1 LIHAIASYARRHWR
15 GELPLAVAWW
25 VNGLAL
31 SGLIVFLDV
40 SIGSSGVER
49 LIDTRSEFTLYLMAG
64 VLLLLAVPAW
74 QVVGIFRAADHHS
87 AHVGTIIAARATQ
100 SAATLFAIVLATR
113 FVIFFGESLP
123 AVRAVY
129 PWTGELYQI
138 TPLAGGEVIEIRGS
152 ITFGVADRLR
162 ETLLATP
169 AAERLRLNSSG
180 GLLSEAR
187 KLRGII
193 VAHGLDTD
201 STEICASACV
211 SAYIAGRH
219 RYLHRTAQMGF
230 HLPRNPGLGPHG
242 PVSAVYARELSYMA
256 SRGVPPWFIAR
267 WVASGRRFW
276 YPTPMELRAAGI
288 VQTFVGPP
296 RQAGTDA

>member
-1 LIHAIASYARRHWR
+1 MSYVRRHWR

-31 SGLIVFLDV
+31 SGSILFLDV

-49 LIDTRSEFTLYLMAG
+49 FIDTRSEFTLYLIAG
-64 VLLLLAVPAW
+64 MLLLLLVPAW
-74 QVVGIFRAADHHS
+74 QVVGIFRAADHHA

-113 FVIFFGESLP
+113 CVIFFGESLP
-123 AVRAVY
+123 AIRAVY
-129 PWTGELYQI
+129 PWTGEQYQV
-138 TPLAGGEVIEIRGS
+138 TPLAGGRIIEVRGN

-162 ETLLATP
+162 ETLHATP
-169 AAERLRLNSSG
+169 AAQRLRLNSSG

-187 KLRGII
+187 KVRELVLAR
-193 VAHGLDTD
+193 GLDTD

-219 RYLHRTAQMGF
+219 RYLHRTARMGF

-242 PVSAVYARELSYMA
+242 PVSPVYARELSYMA

-288 VQTFVGPP
+288 VQTFIG
-296 RQAGTDA
+296 RQRPARTDA